1 MNMFGA
7 RMRAARERLGLS
19 QVELGQR
26 LGMVRQ
32 QINNY
37 EQGRFEPSWDTARRI
52 ADALDVSLDYLADRQ
67 GDRAART
74 G

>member
-1 MNMFGA
+1 MSMFGDK
-7 RMRAARERLGLS
+7 MRAARERLGLS
-19 QVELGQR
+19 QVALGQR

-52 ADALDVSLDYLADRQ
+52 ADALDVSLDYLAGLRDDREP
-67 GDRAART
+67 
-74 G
+74 